1 MTNKFAKIAF
11 ILLLLLGLF
20 YTASA
25 QVYPQVICA
34 TFHSPDPIECPV
46 FIEYELGVYSLR
58 FGLEDRKG
66 WIFGDTETIGSR
78 VTYESTYNANHFY
91 MEVENGRVISLLAYV
106 QPNMISYNASF
117 GMSRRPRQWE

>member
-1 MTNKFAKIAF
+1 MIKISKIAF

-25 QVYPQVICA
+25 QVYPQIICA
-34 TFHSPDPIECPV
+34 TFHSPDPQELPV
-46 FIEYELGVYSLR
+46 FIEYDSGVYNLR

-66 WIFGDTETIGSR
+66 WIFGDTKTVGNR
-78 VTYESTYNANHFY
+78 VTYESTYNANHLY

-106 QPNMISYNASF
+106 QPNMISYNVNL
-117 GMSRRPRQWE
+117 GMSHRPRQWE